1 MKTMAFLGNVAFS
14 EKRSPSQT
22 AALVMQRCFKG
33 RKQGGEVTV
42 EKFLESLS
50 IKPEAFFR
58 DIDADWL
65 QRPFIG
71 QHVFKV
77 VQAAGYAGT
86 ENDLWESVTGSDA
99 PYPIRPPLKSS
110 ARKAGAA
117 ATARTGYTSAQA

>member
-1 MKTMAFLGNVAFS
+1 MAFLGNVAFS
-14 EKRSPSQT
+14 AKRSPSQT
-22 AALVMQRCFKG
+22 VAIVMQRCFRR
-33 RKQGGEVTV
+33 RKPGSETTV

-65 QRPFIG
+65 WRPFIG

-86 ENDLWESVTGSDA
+86 ENDLWESVTGSGA
-99 PYPIRPPLKSS
+99 PYPIRQPLKSS
-110 ARKAGAA
+110 TAKARVA
-117 ATARTGYTSAQA
+117 ATTRAGYLSAPA

>member
-1 MKTMAFLGNVAFS
+1 MAFLGNVPFS
-14 EKRSPSQT
+14 AKRSPSQT
-22 AALVMQRCFKG
+22 AAIVMQRCFKRG
-33 RKQGGEVTV
+33 DHDSETTI

-50 IKPEAFFR
+50 IMPEAFFR
-58 DIDADWL
+58 DIDTDWL

-99 PYPIRPPLKSS
+99 PYPIRQPLKSS
-110 ARKAGAA
+110 IRKARATA
-117 ATARTGYTSAQA
+117 ATKASDASARV